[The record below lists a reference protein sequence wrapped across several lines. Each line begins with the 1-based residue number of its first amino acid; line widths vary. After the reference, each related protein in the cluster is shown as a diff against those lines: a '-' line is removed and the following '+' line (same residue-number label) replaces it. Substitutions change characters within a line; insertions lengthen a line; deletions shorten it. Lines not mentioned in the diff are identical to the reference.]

1 MGKFK
6 LYNVDLKNLTPGV
19 HEFEYL
25 LENKFFVDIDGDQ
38 VQKGKVKVNLTVKRS
53 SMMFEMNFQ
62 IEGVVMVPC
71 DRCLE
76 PVATVFDLNISR
88 ITKGNVTDES
98 EVESED
104 LDEANYIDGYTLDVD
119 QLVGSEILIGWPTK
133 ILCSEDCKGICNVC
147 GQNLN
152 QGTCN
157 CEDTSLDPRMSV
169 IRDVFKNFKEV

>member
-6 LYNVDLKNLTPGV
+6 LYNVDLKNLSPGV

-25 LENKFFVDIDGDQ
+25 LENKFFVDIDGTE

-76 PVATVFDLNISR
+76 PVRTELFLDF
-88 ITKGNVTDES
+88 TKDV
-98 EVESED
+98 D
-104 LDEANYIDGYTLDVD
+104 LDVADGEQTEELDETNYIDGYALDVE
-119 QLVGSEILIGWPTK
+119 QLLYNEILIGWPTK

-152 QGTCN
+152 QGTCD

>member
-1 MGKFK
+1 M
-6 LYNVDLKNLTPGV
+6 LIDLKELFSKDNNELQYESDIDFDSVETRFGSFKIKQKSPLKLTLFHKHDRQFSVEGNAKLV
-19 HEFEYL
+19 
-25 LENKFFVDIDGDQ
+25 VDI
-38 VQKGKVKVNLTVKRS
+38 
-53 SMMFEMNFQ
+53 
-62 IEGVVMVPC
+62 PC

-76 PVATVFDLNISR
+76 PVATVFDLNILR

>member
-1 MGKFK
+1 MILNLSDVLSEQHKAIREYVPIEMTSFKSEMGTYNITDTTPLELSVEYAGERK
-6 LYNVDLKNLTPGV
+6 LWIRG
-19 HEFEYL
+19 
-25 LENKFFVDIDGDQ
+25 
-38 VQKGKVKVNLTVKRS
+38 KGEITAVA
-53 SMMFEMNFQ
+53 
-62 IEGVVMVPC
+62 PC

-76 PVATVFDLNISR
+76 PVATVFDLNILR

>member
-6 LYNVDLKNLTPGV
+6 LYNVDLKNLTPGI

-38 VQKGKVKVNLTVKRS
+38 VQKGKVKVHLTVKRS

-76 PVATVFDLNISR
+76 DVEV
-88 ITKGNVTDES
+88 KVTLDFKHKIDTES
-98 EVESED
+98 DAYDQSED
-104 LDEANYIDGYTLDVD
+104 LDENNYIDGYSLDVE
-119 QLVGSEILIGWPTK
+119 QLVYNELLVGWPTK

-152 QGTCN
+152 KGTCN
-157 CEDTSLDPRMSV
+157 CEDTGLDPRMSV